1 MGMNCSSLF
10 ASLLFYLSS
19 PSATL
24 PVNSFLLLSNEHIQ
38 SPTLLHQT
46 LADRDYKRLYYL
58 EQTLRD
64 HDVLISRIKP
74 YVEDLLE
81 DFNWPGSRCHY

>member
-1 MGMNCSSLF
+1 MGMNCSSLLEN
-10 ASLLFYLSS
+10 LLFYLSS

-24 PVNSFLLLSNEHIQ
+24 PVNSFLLYQMNNSSADFAT
-38 SPTLLHQT
+38 SPT
-46 LADRDYKRLYYL
+46 ADRLLDLHL
-58 EQTLRD
+58 ETFED
-64 HDVLISRIKP
+64 TESEFFKP